1 MAYMLDYLTRALKK
15 AREDKKLSQRALSRR
30 VGMPQA
36 QISRIEQSSV
46 DLRTSTLIELARALD
61 LEVVL
66 VPRKYLP
73 AVTALTSPSSS
84 NRAAVGD
91 AQRPAYSLP
100 DEEAEDG

>member
-1 MAYMLDYLTRALKK
+1 MAYVLEYLTKALKK

-36 QISRIEQSSV
+36 QISRIEQSCV

-73 AVTALTSPSSS
+73 AVTALTSPSNS
-84 NRAAVGD
+84 NRHAVVNMP
-91 AQRPAYSLP
+91 RPAYSLP
-100 DEEAEDG
+100 DEESEDG